1 MPDEQ
6 DGPSGWQLLLDRRA
20 FLQLGAA
27 SPLLLQNA
35 LNQEIDSLDADPP
48 PDGSPAEEPA
58 NAWRTSPPT
67 VPSPTER
74 RDYFPLESELV
85 SVRGLAPSGDADEA
99 DEVWLDRQTLSLRAL
114 ARWRHENGVGFLPG
128 FPHSVRELITPQEV
142 AEEPDTVASR
152 WLNWLDDHKDE
163 TVENKGSP
171 DSMLHLVGLVR
182 NRAKH
187 ESPFRAVG
195 SGHSHSAAA
204 APDGWY
210 TNMKDVSGKM
220 DQPWLWD
227 QEASFWQ
234 DSDIDPAHLVRVGA
248 GTVLKKLNR
257 DILPKDDLALPN
269 MGSFDGQT
277 VAGAVNTSTHG
288 TGLELGTFAD
298 LVQSVE
304 IVVAP
309 ESQYEKGTP
318 YVRALRI
325 EPSHGITDPVK
336 FAADASTHGMALI
349 QNDDLFHSVVVGY
362 GCMGIVYAYTLKVRD
377 AFWLREET
385 TLMDWNTLKRKLSP
399 SEDNP
404 DAEAK
409 AQAVRDFVTK
419 DDTRHF
425 QILLNIAAEQV
436 PDEKTIVNPPG
447 PATDDHEGPHNPV
460 CMIRRHKEVPAQE
473 KPWGWETQVARG
485 VDTRWPPERRKKTAE
500 DVALAISK
508 VHPLKPNEGKAK
520 LLHKNFFHAATRRP
534 PFVSKRDETAS
545 YIALRRL
552 RDRKNFPPTPPPLAT
567 STEVAVPLEHF
578 VEAVDEV
585 RELVQHV
592 TQTHEVNRP
601 LRKPQDVEFDVF
613 YGAPMG
619 LRFTKQSE
627 HFLSPEFD
635 RPSAMVEVPFPA
647 FDGGVKANLR
657 PREPNLT
664 QEQLRD
670 EVAKPALKEI
680 EVPLVTK
687 FDGRPHLGKQNTV
700 HAQSSIED
708 MRPQN
713 MFPKYE
719 KWLDAYRYLNAFG
732 TFDGTF
738 SENKTP

>member
-1 MPDEQ
+1 MTDMSDEQ
-6 DGPSGWQLLLDRRA
+6 EQSSNNGLRLSRRDFLQVSAASTVFAPTLLDEYA
-20 FLQLGAA
+20 TSLNEGTDEGGSLSDEAA
-27 SPLLLQNA
+27 DLR
-35 LNQEIDSLDADPP
+35 PP
-48 PDGSPAEEPA
+48 P
-58 NAWRTSPPT
+58 TK
-67 VPSPTER
+67 R
-74 RDYFPLESELV
+74 RDYLPLESELV
-85 SVRGLAPSGDADEA
+85 SVRGLAPSRNAEEA
-99 DEVWLDRQTLSLRAL
+99 NEVWLDDQTLSLSAL
-114 ARWRHENGVGFLPG
+114 ASSRHEVGIGHGFYPG
-128 FPHSVRELITPQEV
+128 FPHSIRELITPQKV
-142 AEEPDTVASR
+142 AEEPDAVASR
-152 WLNWLDDHKDE
+152 WLNWLEDHKDE
-163 TVENKGSP
+163 EVENKGSP
-171 DSMLHLVGLVR
+171 DSMLHLAGLVR
-182 NRAKH
+182 NRVKY
-187 ESPFRAVG
+187 ESAFRAVG

-204 APDGWY
+204 APEGWY
-210 TNMKDVSGKM
+210 TNMKDISGKM

-227 QEASFWQ
+227 QGASFWK
-234 DSDIDPAHLVRVGA
+234 DNDIDPAHLVRVGA
-248 GTVLKKLNR
+248 GTILKKLNR

-325 EPSHGITDPVK
+325 EPSEGITDPEK

-362 GCMGIVYAYTLKVRD
+362 GCMGIVYAYTLRVRD
-377 AFWLREET
+377 AFWLQEET
-385 TLMDWNTLKRKLSP
+385 TLMDWNTLKSKLSP

-436 PDEKTIVNPPG
+436 PDEKTIVNPALG
-447 PATDDHEGPHNPV
+447 NRDHHEGPHNPV
-460 CMIRRHKEVPAQE
+460 CMIRRHKEVSAKE
-473 KPWGWETQVARG
+473 KPWGWDTQVARG
-485 VDTRWPPERRKKTAE
+485 VDTRWPPERRKKAIE
-500 DVALAISK
+500 DVALSIGPK
-508 VHPLKPNEGKAK
+508 LHPLKPNKGKAK
-520 LLHKNFFHAATRRP
+520 QLHKTFFHAAARRP

-552 RDRKNFPPTPPPLAT
+552 RDRGNFPPTPPPLAT
-567 STEVAVPLEHF
+567 STEVAVPLENF

-585 RELVQHV
+585 RKIVRHV
-592 TQTHEVNRP
+592 KQTHEVNRP
-601 LRKPQDVEFDVF
+601 LRKPQDVEYDVF
-613 YGAPMG
+613 FGAPMG
-619 LRFTKQSE
+619 LRFTKRSE

-647 FDGGVKANLR
+647 FDGGVEANVR
-657 PREPNLT
+657 AREPNLT
-664 QEQLRD
+664 QEQLRED
-670 EVAKPALKEI
+670 VAKPALEEI

-700 HAQSSIED
+700 HVQSSNDD
-708 MRPQN
+708 MKPQN
-713 MFPKYE
+713 MYPEYE

-732 TFDGTF
+732 TFDGAF
-738 SENKTP
+738 SDNKTP